1 MISNRRTAII
11 VGVLILVAY
20 SVLVSLFTESLTLI
34 VLFELMSAAAVI
46 AIAVLMFP
54 LLKPW
59 NKRIT
64 LGYLVTKVIEGGLMI
79 IAGILLLSSSSFFLG
94 IRDLIYARPAHI
106 FILASLFLYF
116 LLYRSKLLPRF
127 ISVWGVIALV
137 SLLIGNLLE
146 TAGYTHPMIK
156 LFYPLIMLNE
166 IFMAVWLIAKGCN
179 PTVIASISNK
189 TEKNQAN

>member
-1 MISNRRTAII
+1 MDSRSRTSKI
-11 VGVLILVAY
+11 VGVLILAAY
-20 SVLVSLFTESLTLI
+20 CVLGSLFLESLTI
-34 VLFELMSAAAVI
+34 VVLLELMSGAVVI
-46 AIAVLMFP
+46 AIAVLMLP

-64 LGYLVTKVIEGGLMI
+64 LGYLAAKVIEGGLMI
-79 IAGILLLSSSSFFLG
+79 IASILLLSDSSFFLG
-94 IRDLIYARPAHI
+94 IRDLIYMSHAYI
-106 FILASLFLYF
+106 FIMASMLLYY

-146 TAGYTHPMIK
+146 TAGNTHPMIK

-166 IFMAVWLIAKGCN
+166 VFMGIWLIAKGFN
-179 PTVIASISNK
+179 PTAIVHAAD
-189 TEKNQAN
+189 E

>member
-1 MISNRRTAII
+1 MNSNRRTAII

-34 VLFELMSAAAVI
+34 VLFELMSGAAVI

-54 LLKPW
+54 LFKPW

-64 LGYLVTKVIEGGLMI
+64 LGYLAVKAIEGGLMI
-79 IAGILLLSSSSFFLG
+79 IAAILLLSNSSLLPG
-94 IRDLIYARPAHI
+94 IRDLIHVSHGYF
-106 FILASLFLYF
+106 FILASMLFYY
-116 LLYRSKLLPRF
+116 LLYQSKLIPRF

-146 TAGYTHPMIK
+146 LTGNTHPMIK

-166 IFMAVWLIAKGCN
+166 IFLAIWLIVKGFTSSAKAEIN
-179 PTVIASISNK
+179 
-189 TEKNQAN
+189 

>member
-1 MISNRRTAII
+1 MNPNRRTAII

-20 SVLVSLFTESLTLI
+20 GVLASLFTELLTI
-34 VLFELMSAAAVI
+34 VVLLELMSGVAVC

-64 LGYLVTKVIEGGLMI
+64 LGYLAAKVIEGGLMI
-79 IAGILLLSSSSFFLG
+79 IAGILLLSDSSIFLG
-94 IRDLIYARPAHI
+94 IRDLIYVSHAYI
-106 FILASLFLYF
+106 FILASM
-116 LLYRSKLLPRF
+116 LLYYLLYQSKLLPRF

-146 TAGYTHPMIK
+146 TAGNTHPMIK

-166 IFMAVWLIAKGCN
+166 IFMAIWLIVKGFN
-179 PTVIASISNK
+179 PTAK
-189 TEKNQAN
+189 TEIN